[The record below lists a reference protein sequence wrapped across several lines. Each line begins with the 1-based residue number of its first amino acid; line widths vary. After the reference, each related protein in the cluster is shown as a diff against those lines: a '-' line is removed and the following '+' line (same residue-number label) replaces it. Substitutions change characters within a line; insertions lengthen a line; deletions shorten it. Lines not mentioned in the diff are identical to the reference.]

1 MNRWAL
7 VIPLLLLLG
16 LFAHRAVSQE
26 AEDPAPPPPA
36 ADDAQAEDDGGDWGL
51 NSLRTGFESVGGYFD
66 SVLEFMGGRDGVCQ
80 YRCRY
85 GETVPLS
92 KVVGGTF
99 HVITVSLLKTTSDEM
114 QFMIKCA
121 SLLTDCDSLSFV
133 VCNLQHSDTVQIFQ
147 LQSSELL
154 TAKLLSYC

>member
-1 MNRWAL
+1 MNRLAL

-16 LFAHRAVSQE
+16 LFSHSAVSQE
-26 AEDPAPPPPA
+26 AEDPAPPPPAQA

-85 GETVPLS
+85 GKMVMLR
-92 KVVGGTF
+92 KVFGGTF
-99 HVITVSLLKTTSDEM
+99 HVIIGSVLKTTSCLM
-114 QFMIKCA
+114 QYLKNCFIV
-121 SLLTDCDSLSFV
+121 T
-133 VCNLQHSDTVQIFQ
+133 
-147 LQSSELL
+147 
-154 TAKLLSYC
+154 